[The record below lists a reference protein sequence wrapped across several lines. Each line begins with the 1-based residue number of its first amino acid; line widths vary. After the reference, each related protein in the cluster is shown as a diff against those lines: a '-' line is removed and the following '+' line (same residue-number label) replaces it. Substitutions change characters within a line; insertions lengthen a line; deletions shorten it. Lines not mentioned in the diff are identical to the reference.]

1 MKVEE
6 VLELAK
12 IRLDNLIVAEND
24 KALISFI
31 NLGVGELYRRFN
43 LSIKSETID
52 VNSNLALY
60 ELRNDDVQ
68 MLLAIYNKMGRELRQ
83 SDVLDSM
90 DYDYKIVNYR
100 SFLLRKPF
108 DGYLFTVYK
117 ASPIKLVDANDEID
131 LPESM
136 INTLLTYVAY
146 MANNTIN
153 RDNQQ
158 EASNQYQIFTQQ
170 CTELEM
176 QGYKIPLNTETAAI
190 QAKGFV

>member
-1 MKVEE
+1 MTVGEL
-6 VLELAK
+6 LELVK
-12 IRLDNLIVAEND
+12 IRLQNLIVSEKDN
-24 KALISFI
+24 ALITFV
-31 NLGVGELYRRFN
+31 NMGLGDLYRKFN
-43 LSIKSETID
+43 LLLRSETID
-52 VNSNLALY
+52 VNRDLALY
-60 ELRNDDVQ
+60 ELRNGDVQ
-68 MLLAIYNKMGRELRQ
+68 MLLAVYDKLGRELRQ

-108 DGYLFTVYK
+108 DGYLFSVYK
-117 ASPIKLVDANDEID
+117 ASPIPLKDVNDTII

-136 INTLLTYVAY
+136 LPALLTYVDY

-158 EASNQYQIFTQQ
+158 ATVQTYQAYTAQ
-170 CTELEM
+170 CQELEM
-176 QGYKIPLNTETAAI
+176 QGFKIPLNTEKVAV

>member
-1 MKVEE
+1 MKVGE

-12 IRLDNLIVAEND
+12 IRLNNLIVAEND
-24 KALISFI
+24 RALISFI

-52 VNSNLALY
+52 VNDNLALY

-68 MLLAIYNKMGRELRQ
+68 MLLTIYDKIGRELRQ

-108 DGYLFTVYK
+108 DGYLFAVYK
-117 ASPIKLVDANDEID
+117 ASPIKLADANDEID

>member
-1 MKVEE
+1 MKVGE

-12 IRLDNLIVAEND
+12 IRLNNLIVAKND

-31 NLGVGELYRRFN
+31 NLGIGELYRRFN

-52 VNSNLALY
+52 INGDLALY
-60 ELRNDDVQ
+60 ELRNNDVQ
-68 MLLAIYNKMGRELRQ
+68 MLLAVYDKMGRELRQ

-90 DYDYKIVNYR
+90 DYDYKVVNYR

-108 DGYLFTVYK
+108 DGYLFAVYK
-117 ASPIKLVDANDEID
+117 ASPIKLMDANDEID

-170 CTELEM
+170 CSELEM